1 VRAAD
6 LSSYLTS
13 APQGPS
19 FSTPSMSVKGRGGG
33 AMSDLLLPGTAYVDL
48 EVHLPFAQRLGVGD
62 HPIPAL
68 QAGRFRA
75 SAISEVIQPS
85 RSWCV
90 TCPLMRAAEGPVR
103 KAVALPPKSDSSP
116 FKPRRVKA
124 ACCGRLLGNDS
135 QRAVA
140 AFERAGPRTAIQSTP
155 APHARIRDRHLTH
168 HERTSFE
175 AAADPRMPGCRH
187 EPRNRRTPSQL
198 LSHARGGSIPQLVR
212 AHALRLS
219 LCRIVALRQ

>member
-1 VRAAD
+1 VAPQDGECVNGNLVSEPADEAGLGARRPLQGCEVGARRRDQCVRAAD
-6 LSSYLTS
+6 LASYLTS

-103 KAVALPPKSDSSP
+103 KAVALPPESDSSP
-116 FKPRRVKA
+116 FR
-124 ACCGRLLGNDS
+124 S
-135 QRAVA
+135 
-140 AFERAGPRTAIQSTP
+140 
-155 APHARIRDRHLTH
+155 
-168 HERTSFE
+168 
-175 AAADPRMPGCRH
+175 
-187 EPRNRRTPSQL
+187 
-198 LSHARGGSIPQLVR
+198 RGG
-212 AHALRLS
+212 
-219 LCRIVALRQ
+219 